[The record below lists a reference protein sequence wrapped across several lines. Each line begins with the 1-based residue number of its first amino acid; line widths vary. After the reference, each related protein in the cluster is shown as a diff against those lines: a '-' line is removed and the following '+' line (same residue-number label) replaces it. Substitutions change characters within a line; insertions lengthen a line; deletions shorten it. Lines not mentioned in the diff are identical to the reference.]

1 MKQSKVIVVGAS
13 LSGKTTL
20 IRYLREHTDLPVHEI
35 DEEVERANGGIWPDS
50 IEYKNRVL
58 VPPIVAKVLASDSII
73 FFTNAFYFSAED
85 LRLART
91 KGFKVFQLVAEL
103 EVLKQRNVHR
113 VAEEG
118 YDDQN
123 QWLDSMVSYQN
134 EIKDEGLVDV
144 VINTNRPIDV
154 VAHELQ
160 SLL

>member
-1 MKQSKVIVVGAS
+1 MV
-13 LSGKTTL
+13 
-20 IRYLREHTDLPVHEI
+20 
-35 DEEVERANGGIWPDS
+35 
-50 IEYKNRVL
+50 
-58 VPPIVAKVLASDSII
+58 
-73 FFTNAFYFSAED
+73 
-85 LRLART
+85 
-91 KGFKVFQLVAEL
+91 
-103 EVLKQRNVHR
+103 
-113 VAEEG
+113 EEG